1 MEFVQPEPPV
11 HQSTGSAGSQES
23 SSPFVI
29 VDGRRLFID
38 APYLLP
44 TDLPEHQR
52 LDVQHALMQA
62 VLQNP
67 YQAPLVNPGEILDVG
82 CGTGR
87 WAYEMAQVFPQ
98 ATVVGCDLVEPHA
111 GTSALP
117 PNYRFVQADLLK
129 GLPFPDQS
137 FDFVHQRFLMLALP
151 ASAWPGVLR
160 ELVRVTRV
168 GGWVEIVEARVSADQ
183 AASAAKQLT
192 DWIIELGRQRGIEC
206 GQFPP
211 FAEELRQAGLTQV
224 VQQQIAIPLGKW
236 GGQIGTMMQDNGLA
250 GVRAMKPLILSH
262 LGISPNEFDRVLAAA
277 VVEYD
282 QFQMTV
288 PYLVVYGQRL
298 ASSVAPA

>member
-1 MEFVQPEPPV
+1 MECFQTEPPER
-11 HQSTGSAGSQES
+11 QNRESAESQES
-23 SSPFVI
+23 PSPFVI

-52 LDVQHALMQA
+52 LDVQHVLMQA

-87 WAYEMAQVFPQ
+87 WAYEMAQLFPQ
-98 ATVVGCDLVEPHA
+98 ATVVGCDLVEPPA
-111 GTSALP
+111 GALSVP
-117 PNYRFVQADLLK
+117 SNYRFVQADVLK

-137 FDFVHQRFLMLALP
+137 FDFVHQRFLVLALP
-151 ASAWPGVLR
+151 AHVWPGVLR
-160 ELVRVTRV
+160 ELVRVARV
-168 GGWVEIVEARVSADQ
+168 GGWVEVVEAQVSADH
-183 AASAAKQLT
+183 AGASARQLT

-211 FAEELRQAGLTQV
+211 FAEELRQAGLASVIQRH
-224 VQQQIAIPLGKW
+224 IAIPLGKW
-236 GGQIGTMMQDNGLA
+236 GGQIGTMMQANGVA
-250 GVRAMKPLILSH
+250 GVRAMKPLILSQ
-262 LGISPNEFDRVLAAA
+262 LGVSAEEFDRVLAGAII
-277 VVEYD
+277 EYD

-298 ASSVAPA
+298 ASSVALA